1 MLQLAVPH
9 GWMLASA
16 QGGAV
21 FVPCPT
27 VSPELAA
34 LAKAGPA
41 SRDRANT
48 KQAAHAQPMASHGH
62 MDMGDHSAMGHTA
75 PSADAH
81 DKGHDGHDEGT
92 AIASALCDFAALAAP
107 ATLPSPPLLD
117 APAPVA
123 DDIAPLAVRTIIPGR
138 GLAAPPPPSTGPP
151 ITT

>member
-41 SRDRANT
+41 SRDRADT
-48 KQAAHAQPMASHGH
+48 GHGGHAQPMASH
-62 MDMGDHSAMGHTA
+62 DHVGMADHGAMGRPA
-75 PSADAH
+75 RSAEAH
-81 DKGHDGHDEGT
+81 DDGHDEGT

-123 DDIAPLAVRTIIPGR
+123 DEIVPLAVRTIIPGR

-151 ITT
+151 ITA